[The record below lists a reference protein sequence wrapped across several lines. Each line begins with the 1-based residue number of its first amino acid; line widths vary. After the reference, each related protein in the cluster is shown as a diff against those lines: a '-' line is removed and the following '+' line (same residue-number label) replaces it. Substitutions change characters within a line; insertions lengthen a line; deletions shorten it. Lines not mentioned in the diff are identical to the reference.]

1 MSVEQPLRAK
11 PSKIKKDRT
20 YRESNIGGDSHLK
33 DVKDEY
39 DVIVIGSGLAG
50 LTSANCMAKQGR
62 SVLLL
67 EQHYILGGL
76 AQYFKRRGHIFDIS
90 LHGFPIGM
98 KKTLRKYWS
107 KELADN
113 IEQVESVRF
122 DNPQFTLE
130 TTFTREDF
138 TRIIVEEFGIE
149 KDKVIGFYDHL
160 AKMNYYDD
168 NKMTTR
174 EMFEQFFPGRTDVW
188 RLLMEPITY
197 ANGSTLD
204 EPAISY
210 GIVFSNFMSKGVYIY
225 NGGTDD
231 MINKMQEILETNGVD
246 IRTKCLVQKI
256 LVEDGKT
263 SGVIVNNKTVK
274 ANCVISNAGI
284 HPTIYKMVGRENL
297 DEDFVKEL
305 DDVKVNTSSCQV
317 YIGIDKE
324 EEIPYFGDLVF
335 TSIHPE
341 YDSDALTSMD
351 ITSRTYSVYYP
362 EMRPERNRYT
372 IVASINSKYDDW
384 ASLSDEQ
391 YQIAK
396 DKMIDET
403 IESLEKYV
411 PGIREKIHYL
421 EAATPRSVEFYT
433 LSHMGTSF
441 GTKFDGLKISQE
453 LPKQIKGLY
462 HAGSVGI
469 IMSGWLGAANYG
481 VIVSNSADKYLASL
495 ESE

>member
-1 MSVEQPLRAK
+1 MDQVPLRAK
-11 PSKIKKDRT
+11 PSKVKKDRDH
-20 YRESNIGGDSHLK
+20 RESNIASESHLK
-33 DVKDEY
+33 DIKDFY

-50 LTSANCMAKQGR
+50 LTSANCMARQGY

-107 KELADN
+107 RELSDN
-113 IEQVESVRF
+113 IEQVKSVRF
-122 DNPQFTLE
+122 DNPQFSLE

-138 TRIIVEEFGIE
+138 TRILVEEFGIE
-149 KDKVIGFYDHL
+149 KETVIGFYDHL
-160 AKMNYYDD
+160 AKMNFYDD

-174 EMFEQFFPGRTDVW
+174 EMFQEFFPDRKDVW
-188 RLLMEPITY
+188 RLLMEPISY

-231 MINKMQEILETNGVD
+231 MINKMQAILENNGVT
-246 IRTKCLVQKI
+246 IKTKCLVQEVHI
-256 LVEDGKT
+256 ENGKT
-263 SGVIVNNKTVK
+263 TGVTVNNKRI
-274 ANCVISNAGI
+274 NSDCVISNAGI
-284 HPTIYKMVGRENL
+284 HPTVNKLAGRENFPK
-297 DEDFVKEL
+297 EIIKEL
-305 DDVKVNTSSCQV
+305 DDVEVNSSSCQV
-317 YIGIDKE
+317 YIGIEKE
-324 EEIPYFGDLVF
+324 EGFPFIGDLIF
-335 TSIHPE
+335 TSTHPE

-362 EMRPERNRYT
+362 EMRPDKNRYT
-372 IVASINSKYDDW
+372 IVASINAKYDDW
-384 ASLSDEQ
+384 ANLTDEE

-403 IESLEKYV
+403 IESLEKYI
-411 PGIREKIHYL
+411 PGVREKIHYL
-421 EAATPRSVEFYT
+421 EAATPRTVEYYT
-433 LSHMGTSF
+433 LSHKGTSF
-441 GTKFDGLKISQE
+441 GTKFDGLKISQSIPE
-453 LPKQIKGLY
+453 HVKGLY

-481 VIVSNSADKYLASL
+481 VIVSNSADKYLCSL
-495 ESE
+495 K

>member
-1 MSVEQPLRAK
+1 VDHQVPLRAK
-11 PSKIKKDRT
+11 PPKVKKDRQH
-20 YRESNIGGDSHLK
+20 RESNIGSESHLK
-33 DVKDEY
+33 DVKDFY

-50 LTSANCMAKQGR
+50 LTSANCMARQGY

-107 KELADN
+107 RELADN
-113 IEQVESVRF
+113 IEQVKSVRF
-122 DNPQFTLE
+122 DNPQFQLE

-149 KDKVIGFYDHL
+149 EGTVIAFYDHL
-160 AKMNYYDD
+160 AKMNFYD
-168 NKMTTR
+168 NNTQTTR
-174 EMFEQFFPGRTDVW
+174 EMFQEFFPDRKDVW
-188 RLLMEPITY
+188 RLLMEPISY

-231 MINKMQEILETNGVD
+231 MINKMQIILEENGVD
-246 IRTKCLVQKI
+246 IRTKCLVQKVHI
-256 LVEDGKT
+256 EDGKT
-263 SGVIVNNKTVK
+263 TGVTVNNKRIK
-274 ANCVISNAGI
+274 SNCVISNAGI
-284 HPTIYKMVGRENL
+284 HPTINKLAGREHFPA
-297 DEDFVKEL
+297 ETIKEL
-305 DDVKVNTSSCQV
+305 DDVKVNSSSCQV

-324 EEIPYFGDLVF
+324 EEFPFIGDLIF
-335 TSIHPE
+335 TSTHPE
-341 YDSDALTSMD
+341 YDSDALTSID

-372 IVASINSKYDDW
+372 IVASINAKYDDW
-384 ASLSDEQ
+384 ANLSDEE
-391 YQIAK
+391 YQKEK

-403 IESLEKYV
+403 IESLENYI
-411 PGIREKIHYL
+411 PGIRDKIHYL
-421 EAATPRSVEFYT
+421 EAATPRTVEYYT
-433 LSHMGTSF
+433 LSHKGTSF
-441 GTKFDGLKISQE
+441 GTKFDGLKISQAIPE
-453 LPKQIKGLY
+453 QVKGLY

-481 VIVSNSADKYLASL
+481 VIVSNSADKYLCSL
-495 ESE
+495 T

>member
-1 MSVEQPLRAK
+1 MSDEVPLRAK
-11 PSKIKKDRT
+11 QGKHKKDREH
-20 YRESNIGGDSHLK
+20 REGNIGSDSHMN
-33 DVKDEY
+33 DCQDSY

-113 IEQVESVRF
+113 IEQVKSVRF

-138 TRIIVEEFGIE
+138 TRILIDEFNLQEET
-149 KDKVIGFYDHL
+149 VVAFYDHL
-160 AKMNYYDD
+160 AKMNFYDD
-168 NKMTTR
+168 DQMTTR
-174 EMFEQFFPGRTDVW
+174 QLFQQFFPERTDVW
-188 RLLMEPITY
+188 RLLMEPISY

-231 MINKMQEILETNGVD
+231 MINKMEAILKENKVD
-246 IRTKCLVQKI
+246 IRTKCLVQKVHI
-256 LVEDGKT
+256 EEGRVT
-263 SGVIVNNKTVK
+263 GVTVNNKFVK
-274 ANCVISNAGI
+274 ADCVISNAGI
-284 HPTIYKMVGRENL
+284 HPTINKLAGPENFPAEYIEKL
-297 DEDFVKEL
+297 N
-305 DDVKVNTSSCQV
+305 DVKVNSSSCQV
-317 YIGIDKE
+317 YIGIDKDE
-324 EEIPYFGDLVF
+324 EVPYFGDLVF
-335 TSIHPE
+335 TSTHPE
-341 YDSDALTSMD
+341 YDSDALTGFD

-372 IVASINSKYDDW
+372 IVASINAKYEDW
-384 ASLSDEQ
+384 KNLSDED

-403 IESLEKYV
+403 IQSLEKYV
-411 PGIREKIHYL
+411 PGIRDKVHYL
-421 EAATPRSVEFYT
+421 EAATPRTVEYYT

-441 GTKFDGLKISQE
+441 GTKFDGLKISQD
-453 LPKQIKGLY
+453 LPTHVNGLF

-481 VIVSNSADKYLASL
+481 VIISNSADKYLASL
-495 ESE
+495 

>member
-1 MSVEQPLRAK
+1 MDHQVPLRAK
-11 PSKIKKDRT
+11 PPKVKKDRQH
-20 YRESNIGGDSHLK
+20 RESNIGSESHLK
-33 DVKDEY
+33 GVKDFY

-50 LTSANCMAKQGR
+50 LTSANCMARQGY

-113 IEQVESVRF
+113 IEQVKSVRF
-122 DNPQFTLE
+122 DNPQFSLE

-138 TRIIVEEFGIE
+138 TRIIVEEFGIQE
-149 KDKVIGFYDHL
+149 ETVVAFYDHL
-160 AKMNYYDD
+160 AKMNFYD
-168 NKMTTR
+168 NNTQTTR
-174 EMFEQFFPGRTDVW
+174 EMFQEFFPDRKDVW
-188 RLLMEPITY
+188 RLLMEPISY

-210 GIVFSNFMSKGVYIY
+210 GIVFSNFMSKGVFIY

-231 MINKMQEILETNGVD
+231 MINKMQVILEENGVD
-246 IRTKCLVQKI
+246 IRTKCLVQEI
-256 LVEDGKT
+256 HVEDGKT
-263 SGVIVNNKTVK
+263 TGVTVNNKRITS
-274 ANCVISNAGI
+274 NCVISNAGI
-284 HPTIYKMVGRENL
+284 HPTINKLAGRDNFPE
-297 DEDFVKEL
+297 EIVKEL
-305 DDVKVNTSSCQV
+305 DDVKVNSSSCQV
-317 YIGIDKE
+317 YIGIEKE
-324 EEIPYFGDLVF
+324 EEFPFIGDLIF
-335 TSIHPE
+335 TSTHPE
-341 YDSDALTSMD
+341 YDSDALTSID

-372 IVASINSKYDDW
+372 IVASINAKYDDW
-384 ASLSDEQ
+384 ANLSDEE
-391 YQIAK
+391 YQKEK

-403 IESLEKYV
+403 IESLENYI
-411 PGIREKIHYL
+411 PGIRDKIHYL
-421 EAATPRSVEFYT
+421 EAATPRTVEYYT
-433 LSHMGTSF
+433 LSHKGTSF
-441 GTKFDGLKISQE
+441 GTKFDGLKISQAIPE
-453 LPKQIKGLY
+453 HVKGLY

-481 VIVSNSADKYLASL
+481 VIVSNSADKYLCSL
-495 ESE
+495 T